1 MNSYAQKGVAGGF
14 TEECNCDSS
23 LTMLSIEYP
32 NLAAP
37 DPGED
42 NLARWK
48 KFEDEMEAI
57 MPESEMDK
65 ITSAIFPK
73 VRDIKGETPM
83 REIRFLP

>member
-1 MNSYAQKGVAGGF
+1 VNSYAQKGMTGGF

-42 NLARWK
+42 NPARWK

-57 MPESEMDK
+57 MAESEMQR
-65 ITSAIFPK
+65 ITSTFPE
-73 VRDIKGETPM
+73 VRDIKGKTLM
-83 REIRFLP
+83 REIKFLP